1 METNIWEFN
10 RKWIIFTPS
19 QQRALDELQKILHSF
34 NFFWTDSRE
43 AVNHLNE
50 RIRDHYCH
58 NWRQKSRV
66 SETIEENAPRH
77 VILHSLM
84 ANQWSLQKMS
94 LPWALLTLEKTVV
107 IDLFE
112 SSDLGSVRGKNAQLH
127 HTFKRMYF
135 STRVEILSVVLE
147 KFNKIQDYC
156 QLC

>member
-1 METNIWEFN
+1 METKIWEFN

-66 SETIEENAPRH
+66 SETNEEK
-77 VILHSLM
+77 LHSLM

-94 LPWALLTLEKTVV
+94 LPWASCDRPIWKSWCWFCQGQKWKERPRFITK
-107 IDLFE
+107 I
-112 SSDLGSVRGKNAQLH
+112 QLQ

-135 STRVEILSVVLE
+135 STRVVMEISR
-147 KFNKIQDYC
+147 KIQEYC